1 MHITFFNR
9 SYWPDQAAT
18 GQLLTDLAEDLVR
31 EYGCQVSVVAGLPLL
46 KKQEQTTSYRGWS
59 PVRRES
65 HNGVTI
71 FRAAGTTLRPRRFV
85 ARATNYV
92 SYFLSAALAGLR
104 VGRPDVVVSL
114 TDPPIIGLVGLLMA
128 RRAGA
133 KFVFLCQDIFPEV
146 AVLLED
152 FHNQTVNRGLQRINQ
167 FLVRHA
173 DRVIAL
179 GDTMKERLVTGKG
192 ADPQKVTVI
201 HNWADCSAIVP
212 GPKQNIFTATHGFSD
227 AFVVMHSGNIG
238 LSQGLDTLIDAA
250 ALLRPHRDLVIAIVG
265 DGNKRAA
272 LERRVRE
279 QQLTNVRFFPYQ
291 PKETL
296 HESFAAADI
305 FIVSLMRGL
314 AGYIVPSKL
323 YGILAAGRPYVAA
336 VEEECEVAAITKAYD
351 CGFVAE
357 PGNAQDLANKIV
369 MLYQNRDV
377 TNRFGNNARYAGLM
391 FDRSRQVRAYYDLF
405 QELTDNA
412 SAHELSDRDYR
423 NAASNEQGR

>member
-1 MHITFFNR
+1 MHITFLNR

-18 GQLLTDLAEDLVR
+18 GQLLADLAEDLVHDYR
-31 EYGCQVSVVAGLPLL
+31 CQVSVVAGLPLL
-46 KKQEQTTSYRGWS
+46 KRSEQTQSYRGWL
-59 PVRRES
+59 PVQRES
-65 HNGVTI
+65 HNGVAI
-71 FRAAGTTLRPRRFV
+71 FRAVGTTLRPRRFV
-85 ARATNYV
+85 ARATNYL
-92 SYFLSAALAGLR
+92 SYFLSATLAGLK
-104 VGRPDVVVSL
+104 VPRPDIVVSL

-128 RRAGA
+128 RRARA

-152 FHNQTVNRGLQRINQ
+152 FHNETVNRSLQRINQ
-167 FLVRHA
+167 FLVRKA

-201 HNWADCSAIVP
+201 HNWADCSTIVP
-212 GPKQNIFTATHGFSD
+212 GPKYNSFTAKHGLAD

-238 LSQGLDTLIDAA
+238 LSQGLDTLIEAA
-250 ALLRPHRDLVIAIVG
+250 ELLRPHQDLIIAIVG
-265 DGNKRAA
+265 DGNKREA

-291 PKETL
+291 PKELL
-296 HESFAAADI
+296 HESFAAADM
-305 FIVSLMRGL
+305 FIISLMRGL

-336 VEEECEVAAITKAYD
+336 VEEACEVADITKMYD
-351 CGFVAE
+351 CGFVTK
-357 PGNAQDLANKIV
+357 PGNAQDLANIIL
-369 MLYQNRDV
+369 MLYQNREM
-377 TNRFGNNARYAGLM
+377 TKRMGNNARHAGLM

-405 QELTDNA
+405 RELTGTPA
-412 SAHELSDRDYR
+412 ARELPDDPYR
-423 NAASNEQGR
+423 RAASS

>member
-1 MHITFFNR
+1 MHITFLNR

-18 GQLLTDLAEDLVR
+18 GQLLADLAEDLVR

-46 KKQEQTTSYRGWS
+46 RRNEQTQSYSGWS
-59 PVRRES
+59 PVQRES

-71 FRAAGTTLRPRRFV
+71 FRAVGTTLRPRRFV
-85 ARATNYV
+85 ARAANYL
-92 SYFLSAALAGLR
+92 SYFLSATLAGLR
-104 VGRPDVVVSL
+104 VPRPDVVVSL

-128 RRAGA
+128 RRTGA

-152 FHNQTVNRGLQRINQ
+152 FHNETVNRSLQRVNQ
-167 FLVRHA
+167 FLVRKA

-192 ADPQKVTVI
+192 ADPKKVTVI

-212 GPKQNIFTATHGFSD
+212 GAKQNTFTATHGLAD

-250 ALLRPHRDLVIAIVG
+250 ALLRSHQDLIIAIVG
-265 DGNKRAA
+265 DGNKREA

-279 QQLTNVRFFPYQ
+279 QQLTNIRFFPYQ
-291 PKETL
+291 PKELL
-296 HESFAAADI
+296 HESFAAADV
-305 FIVSLMRGL
+305 FIISLMRGL

-336 VEEECEVAAITKAYD
+336 VEEACEVADITKTYD
-351 CGFVAE
+351 CGFVTE
-357 PGNAQDLANKIV
+357 PGNAQDLADKILA
-369 MLYQNRDV
+369 LYLNREM
-377 TNRFGNNARYAGLM
+377 TKRMGHNARQAGLM
-391 FDRSRQVRAYYDLF
+391 FDRSRQVRAYYNLF
-405 QELTDNA
+405 QELT
-412 SAHELSDRDYR
+412 
-423 NAASNEQGR
+423 SNVSGFESSTGTIVGP

>member
-1 MHITFFNR
+1 MHITFLNR

-18 GQLLTDLAEDLVR
+18 GQLLADLAEDLVR
-31 EYGCQVSVVAGLPLL
+31 DYDCQVSVVAGLPLH
-46 KKQEQTTSYRGWS
+46 KRQEQTMSHRRWS

-71 FRAAGTTLRPRRFV
+71 FRAVGTTLRPRRFV

-92 SYFLSAALAGLR
+92 SYFLSSALAGLR
-104 VGRPDVVVSL
+104 VPQPDIVVSL
-114 TDPPIIGLVGLLMA
+114 TDPPIIGLAALLMA

-152 FHNQTVNRGLQRINQ
+152 FHNETVNHSLQRINQ
-167 FLVRHA
+167 FLVRKA

-212 GPKQNIFTATHGFSD
+212 GSKRNNFATTHGLSD

-250 ALLRPHRDLVIAIVG
+250 ELLRPHQDLIIAIVG
-265 DGNKRAA
+265 DGNKREA
-272 LERRVRE
+272 LERHVRE
-279 QQLTNVRFFPYQ
+279 RQLTNVRFFPYQ
-291 PKETL
+291 PKELL
-296 HESFAAADI
+296 HESFAAADV

-336 VEEECEVAAITKAYD
+336 VEEACEVAAITKAYD
-351 CGFVAE
+351 CGVVTE
-357 PGNAQDLANKIV
+357 PGNARDLANKILL
-369 MLYQNRDV
+369 LYQQREL
-377 TNRFGNNARYAGLM
+377 TKRLGNNARHAGLM
-391 FDRSRQVRAYYDLF
+391 FDRPRQVRAYYNLF
-405 QELTDNA
+405 QELTGSV
-412 SAHELSDRDYR
+412 SARELPNSDYR
-423 NAASNEQGR
+423 RAVSD